1 LKTIVSEHKASEIE
15 RLVELVKQEIENL
28 PLKCKL
34 VFTMGKLDGLTY
46 TEIAE
51 HHKITLRTVEML
63 MRRAFE
69 IIRQKIGVKTHT
81 ILFLLFGM
89 CFKQS
94 KLFL

>member
-1 LKTIVSEHKASEIE
+1 MKTIVSEHKASEIE

-28 PLKCKL
+28 PPKCKS
-34 VFTMGKLDGLTY
+34 VFTIGKLEGLTF

-51 HHKITLRTVEML
+51 YQKITLITEEMH
-63 MRRAFE
+63 MSRAFE
-69 IIRQKIGVKTHT
+69 IIRKKVGVKTDT
-81 ILFLLFGM
+81 ILFLLFGI

>member
-1 LKTIVSEHKASEIE
+1 MSEHKAFEIE

-28 PLKCKL
+28 PPKCKS

-46 TEIAE
+46 IEIAE
-51 HHKITLRTVEML
+51 HQKITLRTVEMFL
-63 MRRAFE
+63 RRAFE
-69 IIRQKIGVKTHT
+69 IIRKKIGVKTDT

-94 KLFL
+94 KLFF